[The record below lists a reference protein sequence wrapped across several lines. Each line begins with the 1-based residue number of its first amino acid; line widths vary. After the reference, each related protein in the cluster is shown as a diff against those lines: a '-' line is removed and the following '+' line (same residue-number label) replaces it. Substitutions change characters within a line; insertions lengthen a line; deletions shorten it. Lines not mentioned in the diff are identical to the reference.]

1 MSTPTSVSPSGVV
14 AAAPLLAP
22 PTIPD
27 VNVAAL
33 PFTPSSPAAQPLSST
48 APLPPDDPILQRFY
62 RTIQSLP
69 QTVPI
74 GVPLDPLAALSC
86 LPKDLIFDG
95 QDAWEDV
102 VNPMLDRLLGFGM
115 TKDDVHD
122 LIRRG
127 QYGMDGV
134 FRYFHSCICDLDIHA
149 GLLEGKI
156 DCLVDAIK
164 DL

>member
-1 MSTPTSVSPSGVV
+1 M
-14 AAAPLLAP
+14 
-22 PTIPD
+22 IQF
-27 VNVAAL
+27 L
-33 PFTPSSPAAQPLSST
+33 PH
-48 APLPPDDPILQRFY
+48 
-62 RTIQSLP
+62 
-69 QTVPI
+69 TVPA

-102 VNPMLDRLLGFGM
+102 VNPMLDRLLGFG
-115 TKDDVHD
+115 TTQDDIHA

-134 FRYFHSCICDLDIHA
+134 YRYFRSCICDLDIPV

-156 DCLVDAIK
+156 GRLVDAMK
-164 DL
+164 EL